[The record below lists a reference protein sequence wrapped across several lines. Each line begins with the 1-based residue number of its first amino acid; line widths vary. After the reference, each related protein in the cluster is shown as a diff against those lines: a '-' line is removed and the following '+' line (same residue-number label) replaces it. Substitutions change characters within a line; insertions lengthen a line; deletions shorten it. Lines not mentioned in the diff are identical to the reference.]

1 MARVDKKPCYL
12 GDTQVDIVVASQI
25 SYLRGEKDAKERIRG
40 INSCPSLFEKWGA
53 ETEASLAAL
62 AGRKLDE
69 DYTDPDDM
77 SPTFLANRKM
87 YNALARHSDIVDL
100 RIILRKLRL
109 NNKIMLLAPNW
120 TNGSAAMGHF
130 ISHIV
135 LDKIN
140 FKP

>member
-12 GDTQVDIVVASQI
+12 GDTQVDIVAASQI
-25 SYLRGEKDAKERIRG
+25 AYLRGEKDVKEWIRG

-62 AGRKLDE
+62 DGRKLDE

-100 RIILRKLRL
+100 MIILRKLRL
-109 NNKIMLLAPNW
+109 NNW
-120 TNGSAAMGHF
+120 QYCNGAFHFTYSAR
-130 ISHIV
+130 
-135 LDKIN
+135 
-140 FKP
+140 

>member
-12 GDTQVDIVVASQI
+12 GDTQVDIVAASQTA
-25 SYLRGEKDAKERIRG
+25 YLRGEKDVKEWIRG

-69 DYTDPDDM
+69 DYTNM
-77 SPTFLANRKM
+77 SPTFLPNRKM

-109 NNKIMLLAPNW
+109 NNKMLLAPNW
-120 TNGSAAMGHF
+120 TTGSTAMGHF